1 MSTSEIL
8 HANIERKAGAA
19 DRAAT
24 LYPDARKTYPA
35 SIIDEQ
41 ICRLVRQLFFSSA
54 SRPPKQIVFS
64 AVEEGTDVGGICM
77 QTAEALSLMV
87 PASVATVDASSFSRH
102 AKNIELEE
110 DRLGLP
116 GKATAFRET
125 SNQLSLNLW
134 SVPGPAFWASDAFAG
149 SPGWV
154 HRRLGELRLDFDYTI
169 LHAPPAGVY
178 SGGVLLGHA
187 SDGMVLVLEANITR
201 RAAALKTIEILRNG
215 NVKLLGTVLSGRTFP
230 IPESIYQ
237 RI

>member
-8 HANIERKAGAA
+8 HAGIERKTGET
-19 DRAAT
+19 DRAGI
-24 LYPDARKTYPA
+24 LHSGGRTYA
-35 SIIDEQ
+35 AGVVDEQ

-54 SRPPKQIVFS
+54 TRPPKQIVFS

-87 PASVATVDASSFSRH
+87 PASVAIVDASSFSRDT
-102 AKNIELEE
+102 KNLELEE
-110 DRLGLP
+110 DGVCLP
-116 GKATAFRET
+116 KKTADLKQT

-134 SVPGPAFWASDAFAG
+134 SVSGPAFWASDALLG

-154 HRRLGELRLDFDYTI
+154 HQRLGELRLDFDYTI
-169 LHAPPAGVY
+169 LHAPPAGIY
-178 SGGVLLGHA
+178 SGSVLLGQA
-187 SDGMVLVLEANITR
+187 SDGLVLVLEANITR
-201 RAAALKTIEILRNG
+201 RAAALKTKEILRNG

>member
-8 HANIERKAGAA
+8 HAGIEGKAGGT
-19 DRAAT
+19 DQT
-24 LYPDARKTYPA
+24 GILHPGARR
-35 SIIDEQ
+35 SIAGSVVEEQ

-64 AVEEGTDVGGICM
+64 AVEEGTDVSGICM

-87 PASVATVDASSFSRH
+87 PASVAIVDASSFSRDT
-102 AKNIELEE
+102 KNFELEE
-110 DRLGLP
+110 DGINLHQKPADL
-116 GKATAFRET
+116 KQT

-134 SVPGPAFWASDAFAG
+134 SVPGPAFWASDAFLG

-154 HRRLGELRLDFDYTI
+154 HQRLGELRLDFDYTI
-169 LHAPPAGVY
+169 LHAPPAGIY
-178 SGGVLLGHA
+178 SGSVLLGQA
-187 SDGMVLVLEANITR
+187 SDGLVLVLEANITR
-201 RAAALKTIEILRNG
+201 RAAALKTKEILRNG